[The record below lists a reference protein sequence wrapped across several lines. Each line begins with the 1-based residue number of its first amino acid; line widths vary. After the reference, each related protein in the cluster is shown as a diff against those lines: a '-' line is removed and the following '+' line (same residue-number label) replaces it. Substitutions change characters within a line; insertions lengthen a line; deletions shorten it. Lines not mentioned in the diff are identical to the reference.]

1 MQTTLC
7 LTLQEAA
14 MEKVTAGEN
23 RAVEHV
29 ALIDEYSTSQALRK
43 KGKVLQP

>member
-1 MQTTLC
+1 
-7 LTLQEAA
+7 

-29 ALIDEYSTSQALRK
+29 ALIDEYSTTLEKRKRNKAMQA
-43 KGKVLQP
+43 

>member
-1 MQTTLC
+1 
-7 LTLQEAA
+7 

-29 ALIDEYSTSQALRK
+29 ALIDEYSAAFEKRK
-43 KGKVLQP
+43 RGKVAQA